1 MTSSTV
7 TDIAQLL
14 SNAAEPFFV
23 LNERG
28 RLVFCNRAA
37 HELIG
42 LKVDDAMGRERI
54 ESTLLVAPVDLPK
67 GQMRVAVRPWGEGK
81 HRSWLTITFTPIT
94 GSGGQPIA
102 TLGHISRSTEPTSI
116 PRALD
121 SAALEQLERLREAH
135 RARWGIE
142 AIPARSAGMQRVMD
156 QLTLAAGTEL
166 PVTFLG
172 ETGTGKKTLAKILHV
187 ASKRRT
193 RNLLFLDCRALPP
206 DAQRS
211 ALIDI
216 THITT
221 EAEHRADVP
230 GAAILE
236 ESAGGTLVVV
246 GVTRLAPDLQE
257 LLVRLISSETS
268 PLWRV
273 VATER
278 EPLSNARADGRLNE
292 NLYYLLTRILID
304 VPPLRERM
312 DELGELVTQT
322 MEHLRQQSAEPSV
335 AIGVDPTAAEAIRKY
350 EWPGNLTELETV
362 LRTAVK
368 RANRPLISSRDLP
381 RRVLKAEPS
390 EFLAG
395 KEKRITPLDD
405 LLESVERRMIELAL
419 RRHKGNKSKAAEE
432 LGISRPRLHRRAEQ
446 LGFSL
451 GPLEENP
458 SDAMKSDN

>member
-1 MTSSTV
+1 MSSSTV

-28 RLVFCNRAA
+28 RIVFSNRAA
-37 HELIG
+37 NELVG
-42 LKVDDAMGRERI
+42 LKPEDAIGRERI
-54 ESTLLVAPVDLPK
+54 ESTLFVPPVDLPT
-67 GQMRVAVRPWGEGK
+67 GQMRVARRPWGQGK
-81 HRSWLTITFTPIT
+81 HRAWLSITFTPIT
-94 GSGGQPIA
+94 GSTGQPIA
-102 TLGHISRSTEPTSI
+102 TLGHISRSADPS
-116 PRALD
+116 PVARAFD
-121 SAALEQLERLREAH
+121 SAALEQLEQLREAH

-142 AIPARSAGMQRVMD
+142 AVPARSAGMQRVMD
-156 QLTLAAGTEL
+156 QLILAAGTEL

-211 ALIDI
+211 ELIDI
-216 THITT
+216 THVTT
-221 EAEHRADVP
+221 EAEHRDDEP

-257 LLVRLISSETS
+257 LLVRLISNDTS

-273 VATER
+273 VATDR
-278 EPLSNARADGRLNE
+278 EPLSNALIDGRLNE
-292 NLYYLLTRILID
+292 NLYYLLTRIVVD
-304 VPPLRERM
+304 VPPLRERG

-322 MEHLRQQSAEPSV
+322 MEQLRQQSTEPSV
-335 AIGVDPTAAEAIRKY
+335 AIGVDPTALEAIRKY

-362 LRTAVK
+362 LRAASK

-390 EFLAG
+390 ESLAG
-395 KEKRITPLDD
+395 KETRILPLDD

-458 SDAMKSDN
+458 NEAPKSGI